1 MPGCMPVSLLPELVL
16 DQHLCVP
23 FLGDLRKSRIRSRRW
38 SSSYHLS
45 SITIWNI
52 TNSYILYIIRGGA
65 LTQGIAHHLPIITRI
80 MTEEIKPIQKRTLSG
95 SEKALI
101 TVLVIMFSLYGLAKL
116 TGGKQETPRPA
127 IQNTDAITPQ
137 QEVADQVKLNRLLQ
151 KHASNTPPQA
161 PVVSDAQKQLDDKMN
176 FLIEK
181 GMVTSYAFNE
191 MENVVYVSSL
201 WYQTPV
207 TLKKDILA
215 SLSTLKEQARGNH
228 RFEVRDANS
237 NELVGEVTAFSGSIE
252 VYK

>member
-1 MPGCMPVSLLPELVL
+1 
-16 DQHLCVP
+16 
-23 FLGDLRKSRIRSRRW
+23 
-38 SSSYHLS
+38 
-45 SITIWNI
+45 
-52 TNSYILYIIRGGA
+52 
-65 LTQGIAHHLPIITRI
+65 
-80 MTEEIKPIQKRTLSG
+80 
-95 SEKALI
+95 
-101 TVLVIMFSLYGLAKL
+101 MFSLYGLAKL